1 MDLKQLESF
10 VRVAE
15 LGSFTRAAIAL
26 GVQQPL
32 LSRHVRAEPYD
43 SGPYAQTQ
51 KPQSDT
57 GRTR

>member
-32 LSRHVRAEPYD
+32 LSQIGRAHV
-43 SGPYAQTQ
+43 
-51 KPQSDT
+51 
-57 GRTR
+57 